1 MPSRRT
7 ILHRISLAVAALA
20 VASAGAAQPAAPTAD
35 LPAGL
40 ERAHPDEEVSYTLT
54 HRFSLAEALA
64 AVANVRGALAG
75 FEELTQAA
83 REALPA
89 ATVKAVPYTDPEMQT
104 IGFRNLPG
112 SIEGALRL
120 QAWQLAKVRH
130 DLAVERRRHGEASAG
145 DVEKAGAELA
155 EADAAF
161 REFWSG
167 FGVAD

>member
-1 MPSRRT
+1 MASRRT
-7 ILHRISLAVAALA
+7 ILRRGWLAIAALA
-20 VASAGAAQPAAPTAD
+20 VASAGTAQSAATMSD
-35 LPAGL
+35 LPVGL
-40 ERAHPDEEVSYTLT
+40 ERAHPDEEVSYTLA

-64 AVANVRGALAG
+64 AVAHVRGALAG

-83 REALPA
+83 RSALPA
-89 ATVKAVPYTDPEMQT
+89 ATVKASPYTDTEMQT

-130 DLAVERRRHGEASAG
+130 DLAAERHRHGAATAA
-145 DVEKAGAELA
+145 DVEAAAAALA

-161 REFWSG
+161 RKFWAEFG
-167 FGVAD
+167 IAD